1 MRTGII
7 YLFDY
12 PRYDNNGND
21 DDTATWCVKFGLTED
36 DYIKRQQQ
44 CVKFGCWI
52 TAGELRVAGWY
63 HSTCM
68 IGSDAKPI

>member
-1 MRTGII
+1 MMI
-7 YLFDY
+7 LLL
-12 PRYDNNGND
+12 
-21 DDTATWCVKFGLTED
+21 AWCVKFGLTED